1 MIKILVAD
9 DHALIRE
16 GIKKMLE
23 KEVDMSIAG
32 EVEDSFAVLDFVR
45 NNPCDV
51 VILDISMPGKNGL
64 ELLKEIKIFKPE
76 MKVLILTMHP
86 EDRFAI
92 RTLKAGASGYLTKM
106 SAPVELT
113 KAIRK
118 VYTGGKYISHTLAEK
133 LAFTLDSTAD
143 EQAAHEALS
152 DREYEVFCLIAA
164 GKTTAETA
172 NALSISQSTVNTY
185 RLRIF
190 EKMDF
195 HNNAEIIQY
204 ALRHNILE

>member
-1 MIKILVAD
+1 MIKILIAD

-64 ELLKEIKIFKPE
+64 ELLKEIKIFKPD

-118 VYTGGKYISHTLAEK
+118 VYTGGKYISPTLAEK

>member
-1 MIKILVAD
+1 MIKILIAD

-118 VYTGGKYISHTLAEK
+118 VYTGGKYISPTLAEK

-172 NALSISQSTVNTY
+172 NALSISQSTVNMY

>member
-1 MIKILVAD
+1 MIKILIAD

-23 KEVDMSIAG
+23 KEVDMSIVG

-45 NNPCDV
+45 QQPCDV

-118 VYTGGKYISHTLAEK
+118 VYTGGKYISPTLAEK

>member
-1 MIKILVAD
+1 MIKILIAD

-64 ELLKEIKIFKPE
+64 ELLKEIKVFKPD

-118 VYTGGKYISHTLAEK
+118 VYTGGKYISPTLAEK